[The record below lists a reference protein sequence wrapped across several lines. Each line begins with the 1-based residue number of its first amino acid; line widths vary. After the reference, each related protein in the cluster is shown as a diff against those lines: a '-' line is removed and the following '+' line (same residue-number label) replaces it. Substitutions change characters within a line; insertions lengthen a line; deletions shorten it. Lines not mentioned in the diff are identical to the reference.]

1 MYTVDNE
8 IKNDLDKV
16 EENLSTLLSGSAY
29 EVNVNAMCQ
38 HVVKAGGKRIRPRL
52 SILS

>member
-1 MYTVDNE
+1 MYTVDNV

-29 EVNVNAMCQ
+29 EANVNAMCQ
-38 HVVKAGGKRIRPRL
+38 HVVKAGGMP
-52 SILS
+52 